1 MTIYTFLSYAV
12 PAIFMAAVGFY
23 IPKATWPSNIQ
34 FLIYT
39 LSVMLTFVAKYY
51 FDLFCNKEKNRKE
64 REITTRLEKKIS
76 KIEKE
81 NISLRDELIKC
92 KLEHID
98 EVMRIERSLN
108 AQLKTNYKSNNN
120 ENLWTGIDAI
130 IKTIECVSIES
141 KIGGVKTNLK

>member
-23 IPKATWPSNIQ
+23 IPKTTWPSNIQ

-64 REITTRLEKKIS
+64 KEITTRLEKKIS

-81 NISLRDELIKC
+81 NISLKDELIKC

-98 EVMRIERSLN
+98 EMMRIERSLN

-141 KIGGVKTNLK
+141 KIGEVKTNLK

>member
-23 IPKATWPSNIQ
+23 IPKTTWPSNIQ

-64 REITTRLEKKIS
+64 KEITTRLEKKIS

-81 NISLRDELIKC
+81 NISLKDELIKC

-98 EVMRIERSLN
+98 EMMRIERSLN
-108 AQLKTNYKSNNN
+108 AQLKTNYKSDNN

-141 KIGGVKTNLK
+141 KIGEVKTNLK

>member
-1 MTIYTFLSYAV
+1 MTIYTFLSYAA
-12 PAIFMAAVGFY
+12 PAVFMAAVGFY
-23 IPKATWPSNIQ
+23 IPKTTWTPNIQ

-64 REITTRLEKKIS
+64 KEITTRLEKKTS
-76 KIEKE
+76 KVERE

-108 AQLKTNYKSNNN
+108 AQLKTNYKSNSN